1 MRLFSNNSNNQNPN
15 KNNPNFTNFNQN
27 DPNISFP
34 KNINPYPKNFNM
46 SKQQTNFNPNYPNN
60 FQQSIQFQQQIGQN
74 PQFNPYNNYNPQFY
88 NNYMLNM
95 NQNKF
100 NSTLNNPPVMNPQ
113 INSTFKNY
121 AKAVFNNVEM
131 KNKFNMKNVNTNMN
145 PIPKKNLNNPNSNIK
160 NHQFHNKNNKVKK
173 QYNDQEYKINDDAFI
188 NNNNQLYFKRDKKNE
203 NINYNENQLYSPKMK
218 NNIKKKKIRKD
229 IQKKTINENEENEN
243 MKKKKKKKV
252 IIKKT
257 KFKKGNN
264 NIINNNNNTNN
275 NLLDNDIETKE
286 TYIDE
291 ERENSESE
299 TIKIT
304 ENKIEENP
312 QKKAEIN
319 FSEFLKLKQEHEK
332 EKEKLLKETQ
342 KKEEKSI
349 NKIIPLLNGM
359 CSERE
364 MKEREEQNLLSIF
377 ELDPEKTKYDNKT
390 QQYIKKVKPEFA
402 IQTYTRPGGDLNKVD
417 NSDLRTPKALRDTM
431 NYIINEIID
440 SDHIKNKKFTKLFP
454 IDFKEICLFVTD
466 RFRAIRK
473 NFTILENMKSNK
485 DCIICHEQIAR
496 FLIICLNETIDIK
509 SISGEQGI
517 YNLNMK
523 ELNLTLTSLSEFYE
537 YSERQKKLDPNN
549 ENIYIS
555 PNKEEFLSYFIL
567 FSLKQKPIEFMSILS
582 KIPYKLRKGN
592 KLSFALKIAKTYF
605 SKDAISFMNILKSKE
620 CDYLTACIMV
630 LFFNDIRTQLMNI
643 LSFEKKPNFDEAKHS
658 YLIYKMS
665 IKEIIEKLPFEN
677 ENEVIE
683 FLDWFGINSKG
694 YSTYKIGTD
703 FNNKIDLIKDINNSN
718 FIDVPLFTNKKYVH
732 SKIGKKSRKEI
743 VLGGDDLE
751 ISLDKDNKINN
762 WSFISDN
769 TFDNIF
775 NTKEKNLDDKEKE
788 KGKEKEIVN
797 TFNKDK
803 DSSKSI
809 IDNTIKSLDS
819 HPKEIH
825 SQLELSISTI
835 KQSSPKKVINENT
848 INYLINATYPFIE
861 RVIYEKKCL
870 FFSILKYMLEQYKIK
885 LSKIKI
891 FEKRRKHKI
900 FSIIRENSINNKAN
914 KLYIKQLMNYGKD
927 INLRNTNENI
937 AFKNLN
943 CNYSNFEFSLY
954 TYDDLKYFL
963 IEKYIND
970 GNKNYINYLQVNI
983 FTQKELIINSQIL
996 QNLNI
1001 NSSLIKSN
1009 NNETIIYDSDIF
1021 IDNYNSLTLI
1031 LRFIY
1036 LDTIYNL
1043 SEYIFYH
1050 QKNINKY
1057 TIGIIFLDIHDSV
1070 YQNSILQSFLTLMKD
1085 SLGDIIKKKLIFAF
1099 PYDNEINNKEIDEQK
1114 GFVNMINS
1122 QYGINNNPEI
1132 IQLGNVKESSPLYKK
1147 YILYKNN
1154 KAFVEL
1160 FSNKKYNIEKFDT
1173 RKKLTS
1179 LINHNKNIKYQ
1190 FFKKKIENEFISE
1203 INDNPL
1209 IIQLLLGISLFK
1221 ITSKY
1226 YYILFSNIT
1235 NRLFNIPIY
1244 NSNDEIIQYENIL
1257 IQISTIFKLFNNVFD
1272 SFVQKCFQL
1281 NDFSIMNLFEL
1292 FIKEIIDLDI
1302 LYRENI
1308 INFSNE
1314 FKESFYKNNIED
1326 NVNIN
1331 LINLFLVF
1339 FEKMIILINQE
1350 VSNIVI
1356 DCDENFELYL
1366 SIYENEKESIFS
1378 SINKILKKT
1387 IDENAVKEY
1396 ERYMNGKY
1404 LKAKQNNKFLQMK
1417 RFRNSDLC
1425 EVPNLAII
1433 YNGNYQNMNKRPC
1446 LNYENENKQ
1455 IPNFNKINQY
1465 SIQYSII

>member
-1 MRLFSNNSNNQNPN
+1 MKLFPNNTNNQNINKNNQNLN
-15 KNNPNFTNFNQN
+15 KNNPNINHINLNNSNNF
-27 DPNISFP
+27 FP
-34 KNINPYPKNFNM
+34 KSNNQYPKNFNM
-46 SKQQTNFNPNYPNN
+46 NKPQINPNQTFQINYQQPN
-60 FQQSIQFQQQIGQN
+60 QFQQPYNLMGQN
-74 PQFNPYNNYNPQFY
+74 MQFNPYNNYNANLY
-88 NNYMLNM
+88 NNNNHILNM

-100 NSTLNNPPVMNPQ
+100 NYPISMNPQ
-113 INSTFKNY
+113 MNSTFKNF
-121 AKAVFNNVEM
+121 AKGVINNVEM
-131 KNKFNMKNVNTNMN
+131 KNKFNMKNINNMN
-145 PIPKKNLNNPNSNIK
+145 ENQKKNHINPNMNHPNNQK
-160 NHQFHNKNNKVKK
+160 NKLKKKKYNNNK
-173 QYNDQEYKINDDAFI
+173 DEEYKIDNDFI
-188 NNNNQLYFKRDKKNE
+188 NNTHQYHKNE
-203 NINYNENQLYSPKMK
+203 NNIYNENKNYSPKTK
-218 NNIKKKKIRKD
+218 RENNIIKKKKKEFN
-229 IQKKTINENEENEN
+229 KKITNENEDNGEIKN
-243 MKKKKKKKV
+243 KKIKKLKKGK
-252 IIKKT
+252 IKKT
-257 KFKKGNN
+257 KLKNN
-264 NIINNNNNTNN
+264 NI
-275 NLLDNDIETKE
+275 LDNDIDTKE

-291 ERENSESE
+291 EIENSESE
-299 TIKIT
+299 KIKK
-304 ENKIEENP
+304 EN
-312 QKKAEIN
+312 QKKPIIN
-319 FSEFLKLKQEHEK
+319 ILDLPKLIE
-332 EKEKLLKETQ
+332 
-342 KKEEKSI
+342 KKEEKIEKPEKIEEKKDI

-440 SDHIKNKKFTKLFP
+440 SDHIKNKKFTKLFQ

-473 NFTILENMKSNK
+473 NFTILDNMKSNK

-509 SISGEQGI
+509 SISGDQGI

-537 YSERQKKLDPNN
+537 YSDRQKQLDSNN

-555 PNKEEFLSYFIL
+555 PNKEEFISYFIL

-592 KLSFALKIAKTYF
+592 KLSLALKISKAYL
-605 SKDAISFMNILKSKE
+605 SKDAISFMKILKSKE

-643 LSFEKKPNFDEAKHS
+643 LSFDKKPNFDEAKHS

-677 ENEVIE
+677 ENEVIK

-694 YSTYKIGTD
+694 YSTYGIGTD
-703 FNNKIDLIKDINNSN
+703 FNNKIDLIKDNNNSN
-718 FIDVPLFTNKKYVH
+718 IYDAPIFTNKRYVH
-732 SKIGKKSRKEI
+732 SKIGTKSRKEI

-751 ISLDKDNKINN
+751 ISQDQDNINKN
-762 WSFISDN
+762 GSFISNVTYDN
-769 TFDNIF
+769 FFNI
-775 NTKEKNLDDKEKE
+775 KQSNLDE
-788 KGKEKEIVN
+788 
-797 TFNKDK
+797 KDK
-803 DSSKSI
+803 KNIIPSSFNSNF
-809 IDNTIKSLDS
+809 IDNTIKTLDIPS
-819 HPKEIH
+819 KDSH

-835 KQSSPKKVINENT
+835 KQSSPKKVIKISTQVIKNNYNENT

-861 RVIYEKKCL
+861 RVIYGKKCL

-900 FSIIRENSINNKAN
+900 FSIIREFSINNKAN
-914 KLYIKQLMNYGKD
+914 KQYIKQLMNYGKD
-927 INLRNTNENI
+927 INLRNTKENI

-983 FTQKELIINSQIL
+983 FTQKELIINSEIL

-1009 NNETIIYDSDIF
+1009 NNETIIYDSDIY
-1021 IDNYNSLTLI
+1021 IDNYNSLTLV

-1043 SEYIFYH
+1043 SEYIFYN
-1050 QKNINKY
+1050 QKNMNKY
-1057 TIGIIFLDIHDSV
+1057 TIGMIFLDIHDSF
-1070 YQNSILQSFLTLMKD
+1070 YQNTILQSFLTLMKD

-1099 PYDNEINNKEIDEQK
+1099 PYNNEINNLSNKEIVEQN

-1122 QYGINNNPEI
+1122 QYGIDNNPEI

-1147 YILYKNN
+1147 YIIYKNN

-1179 LINHNKNIKYQ
+1179 LINHNNNIKYQ
-1190 FFKKKIENEFISE
+1190 FFKKKIENEFKSI

-1221 ITSKY
+1221 ISSKY
-1226 YYILFSNIT
+1226 YYVLFSNIA
-1235 NRLFNIPIY
+1235 NKLFNIPIY
-1244 NSNDEIIQYENIL
+1244 NSNDAIIKYENIL
-1257 IQISTIFKLFNNVFD
+1257 IKVTTIFKLFNNAFD
-1272 SFVQKCFQL
+1272 SFIQKCFLL
-1281 NDFSIMNLFEL
+1281 NDYSIMNIFEL
-1292 FIKEIIDLDI
+1292 FMKEIIDLDI

-1326 NVNIN
+1326 NVNVN

-1339 FEKMIILINQE
+1339 FEKIIILINQE
-1350 VSNIVI
+1350 LNNIVL
-1356 DCDENFELYL
+1356 DCDVNFKLFL
-1366 SIYENEKESIFS
+1366 SIYENEKEFIFS
-1378 SINKILKKT
+1378 TINKLLKKT
-1387 IDENAVKEY
+1387 IDENLIKEY

-1404 LKAKQNNKFLQMK
+1404 LKTKNNNKFLQMK

-1433 YNGNYQNMNKRPC
+1433 YNGNHQKINGKPFFND
-1446 LNYENENKQ
+1446 ENENKQ
-1455 IPNFNKINQY
+1455 IPNFDKINKY
-1465 SIQYSII
+1465 YIQYSII

>member
-1 MRLFSNNSNNQNPN
+1 
-15 KNNPNFTNFNQN
+15 
-27 DPNISFP
+27 
-34 KNINPYPKNFNM
+34 
-46 SKQQTNFNPNYPNN
+46 
-60 FQQSIQFQQQIGQN
+60 
-74 PQFNPYNNYNPQFY
+74 
-88 NNYMLNM
+88 
-95 NQNKF
+95 
-100 NSTLNNPPVMNPQ
+100 
-113 INSTFKNY
+113 
-121 AKAVFNNVEM
+121 
-131 KNKFNMKNVNTNMN
+131 
-145 PIPKKNLNNPNSNIK
+145 
-160 NHQFHNKNNKVKK
+160 
-173 QYNDQEYKINDDAFI
+173 
-188 NNNNQLYFKRDKKNE
+188 
-203 NINYNENQLYSPKMK
+203 
-218 NNIKKKKIRKD
+218 
-229 IQKKTINENEENEN
+229 
-243 MKKKKKKKV
+243 
-252 IIKKT
+252 
-257 KFKKGNN
+257 
-264 NIINNNNNTNN
+264 
-275 NLLDNDIETKE
+275 
-286 TYIDE
+286 
-291 ERENSESE
+291 
-299 TIKIT
+299 
-304 ENKIEENP
+304 
-312 QKKAEIN
+312 
-319 FSEFLKLKQEHEK
+319 
-332 EKEKLLKETQ
+332 
-342 KKEEKSI
+342 
-349 NKIIPLLNGM
+349 M

-440 SDHIKNKKFTKLFP
+440 SDHIKNKKFTKLFQ

-473 NFTILENMKSNK
+473 NFTILDNMKSNK

-509 SISGEQGI
+509 SISGDQGI

-537 YSERQKKLDPNN
+537 YSDRQKELDCNN

-555 PNKEEFLSYFIL
+555 PNKEEFISYFIL

-592 KLSFALKIAKTYF
+592 KLSLALKISKAYL
-605 SKDAISFMNILKSKE
+605 SKDAISFMKILKSKE

-643 LSFEKKPNFDEAKHS
+643 LSFDKKPNFDEAKHS

-677 ENEVIE
+677 ENEVIK

-694 YSTYKIGTD
+694 YSTYGIGTD
-703 FNNKIDLIKDINNSN
+703 FNNKIDLIKDNNNSN
-718 FIDVPLFTNKKYVH
+718 IYDAPIFTNKRYVH
-732 SKIGKKSRKEI
+732 SKIGTKSRKEI

-751 ISLDKDNKINN
+751 ISQDQDNINKN
-762 WSFISDN
+762 GSFISNVTYDN
-769 TFDNIF
+769 FFNI
-775 NTKEKNLDDKEKE
+775 KQSNLDE
-788 KGKEKEIVN
+788 
-797 TFNKDK
+797 KDK
-803 DSSKSI
+803 KNIIPSSFNSNF
-809 IDNTIKSLDS
+809 IDNTIKTLDIPS
-819 HPKEIH
+819 KDSH

-835 KQSSPKKVINENT
+835 KQSSPKKVIKISTQVIKNNYNENT

-861 RVIYEKKCL
+861 RVIYGKKCL

-900 FSIIRENSINNKAN
+900 FSIIREYSINNKAN
-914 KLYIKQLMNYGKD
+914 KQYIKQLMNYGKD
-927 INLRNTNENI
+927 INLRNTKENI

-983 FTQKELIINSQIL
+983 FTQKELIINSEIL

-1021 IDNYNSLTLI
+1021 IDNYNSLTLV

-1043 SEYIFYH
+1043 SEYIFYN
-1050 QKNINKY
+1050 QKNMNKY
-1057 TIGIIFLDIHDSV
+1057 TIGMIFLDIHDSF
-1070 YQNSILQSFLTLMKD
+1070 YQNTILQSFLTLMKD

-1099 PYDNEINNKEIDEQK
+1099 PYNNEINNLSNKEIVEQN

-1122 QYGINNNPEI
+1122 QYGIDNNPEI

-1147 YILYKNN
+1147 YIIYKNN

-1179 LINHNKNIKYQ
+1179 LINHNNNIKYQ
-1190 FFKKKIENEFISE
+1190 FFKKKIENEFKSI

-1221 ITSKY
+1221 ISSKY
-1226 YYILFSNIT
+1226 YYVLFSNIA
-1235 NRLFNIPIY
+1235 NKLFNIPIY
-1244 NSNDEIIQYENIL
+1244 NSNDAIIKYENIL
-1257 IQISTIFKLFNNVFD
+1257 IKVTTIFKLFNNAFD
-1272 SFVQKCFQL
+1272 SFIQKCFLL
-1281 NDFSIMNLFEL
+1281 NDYSIMNIFEL
-1292 FIKEIIDLDI
+1292 FMKEIIDLDI

-1326 NVNIN
+1326 NVNVN

-1339 FEKMIILINQE
+1339 FEKIIILINQE
-1350 VSNIVI
+1350 LNNIVL
-1356 DCDENFELYL
+1356 DCDVNFKLFL
-1366 SIYENEKESIFS
+1366 SIYENEKEFIFS
-1378 SINKILKKT
+1378 TINKLLKKT
-1387 IDENAVKEY
+1387 IDENLIKEY

-1404 LKAKQNNKFLQMK
+1404 LKTKNNNKFLQMK

-1433 YNGNYQNMNKRPC
+1433 YNGNHQKINGKPFFND
-1446 LNYENENKQ
+1446 ENENKQ
-1455 IPNFNKINQY
+1455 IPNFDKINKY
-1465 SIQYSII
+1465 YIQYSII

>member
-1 MRLFSNNSNNQNPN
+1 
-15 KNNPNFTNFNQN
+15 
-27 DPNISFP
+27 
-34 KNINPYPKNFNM
+34 
-46 SKQQTNFNPNYPNN
+46 
-60 FQQSIQFQQQIGQN
+60 
-74 PQFNPYNNYNPQFY
+74 
-88 NNYMLNM
+88 M
-95 NQNKF
+95 N
-100 NSTLNNPPVMNPQ
+100 
-113 INSTFKNY
+113 
-121 AKAVFNNVEM
+121 E
-131 KNKFNMKNVNTNMN
+131 
-145 PIPKKNLNNPNSNIK
+145 IPKKNFINSNINNQ
-160 NHQFHNKNNKVKK
+160 NHQFQNKKNKSKKKYNNI
-173 QYNDQEYKINDDAFI
+173 NNEEEYKINDGAFI
-188 NNNNQLYFKRDKKNE
+188 NTNHHYNLRDKNE
-203 NINYNENQLYSPKMK
+203 NINYNENQLFSPPKRK
-218 NNIKKKKIRKD
+218 NNIIKKKVRKD
-229 IQKKTINENEENEN
+229 FNKKTIKENEENEN
-243 MKKKKKKKV
+243 IKDKKKKKLIKSK
-252 IIKKT
+252 IKKT
-257 KFKKGNN
+257 KLIKRND
-264 NIINNNNNTNN
+264 NIINNTNNNTNN
-275 NLLDNDIETKE
+275 NLSDNDIEAKE

-291 ERENSESE
+291 EGENSDSK
-299 TIKIT
+299 TIKNS

-312 QKKAEIN
+312 TKKTEIN
-319 FSEFLKLKQEHEK
+319 LSDFLKLKTKHEE
-332 EKEKLLKETQ
+332 EKEKLLKESK
-342 KKEEKSI
+342 KKEENSI

-417 NSDLRTPKALRDTM
+417 NSDLRTQKALRDTM

-440 SDHIKNKKFTKLFP
+440 SDHIKNKKFTKLFT

-473 NFTILENMKSNK
+473 NFTILDNMKSNK

-537 YSERQKKLDPNN
+537 YSDRQKQLDSNN

-592 KLSFALKIAKTYF
+592 KLSLALKIAKSIF
-605 SKDAISFMNILKSKE
+605 SKDAISFMKILKSKE

-643 LSFEKKPNFDEAKHS
+643 LTYEKKPNIDESKHS

-703 FNNKIDLIKDINNSN
+703 FNNKIDLIKDHNNNN
-718 FIDVPLFTNKKYVH
+718 FYDVPIFTNKKYVH
-732 SKIGKKSRKEI
+732 SKIGKKTRKEI

-751 ISLDKDNKINN
+751 IIQDEDNKNKN
-762 WSFISDN
+762 SSFISEV
-769 TFDNIF
+769 TYDNIF
-775 NTKEKNLDDKEKE
+775 NIKENNLDDKEKE
-788 KGKEKEIVN
+788 KEKEKEII
-797 TFNKDK
+797 TYSNKDN
-803 DSSKSI
+803 DKSF
-809 IDNTIKSLDS
+809 IDNTIKSFDS
-819 HPKEIH
+819 HPKENH
-825 SQLELSISTI
+825 SQFELSISTI
-835 KQSSPKKVINENT
+835 KPSSPKVINENT

-861 RVIYEKKCL
+861 RVIYGKKCL

-885 LSKIKI
+885 LSKIEI

-900 FSIIRENSINNKAN
+900 FSILREYSINNKAN
-914 KLYIKQLMNYGKD
+914 KQYIKQLMNYGKD

-983 FTQKELIINSQIL
+983 FTQKELIINSEIL

-1001 NSSLIKSN
+1001 NSYLIKSN
-1009 NNETIIYDSDIF
+1009 NNETIIYDSDIY
-1021 IDNYNSLTLI
+1021 IDNYNSLTLV

-1043 SEYIFYH
+1043 SEYIFYN
-1050 QKNINKY
+1050 QKNMNKY

-1099 PYDNEINNKEIDEQK
+1099 PYDNEINNKDIEEQN

-1160 FSNKKYNIEKFDT
+1160 FSNKKYNIEKLDT
-1173 RKKLTS
+1173 RTKLTS

-1226 YYILFSNIT
+1226 YYVLFSNFT

-1244 NSNDEIIQYENIL
+1244 NSNDEIIKYENIL
-1257 IQISTIFKLFNNVFD
+1257 FKISTIFKLFNNIFD
-1272 SFVQKCFQL
+1272 SFVQKSFQL
-1281 NDFSIMNLFEL
+1281 IDYSIMNLFEL

-1302 LYRENI
+1302 LYREKI

-1326 NVNIN
+1326 NVNVN

-1339 FEKMIILINQE
+1339 FEKIIILINQE
-1350 VSNIVI
+1350 VNNIVL
-1356 DCDENFELYL
+1356 DCDENFNLYL

-1387 IDENAVKEY
+1387 INEKAIKEY

-1404 LKAKQNNKFLQMK
+1404 LKTKQNNKFLQMK
-1417 RFRNSDLC
+1417 RFRKSDLC

>member
-1 MRLFSNNSNNQNPN
+1 MKLFPNNTNNQNINKNNQNLN
-15 KNNPNFTNFNQN
+15 KNNPNINHINLNNSNNF
-27 DPNISFP
+27 FP
-34 KNINPYPKNFNM
+34 KSNNQYPKNFNM
-46 SKQQTNFNPNYPNN
+46 NKPQINPNQTFQINYQQPN
-60 FQQSIQFQQQIGQN
+60 QFQQPYNLMGQN
-74 PQFNPYNNYNPQFY
+74 MQFNPYNNYNANLY
-88 NNYMLNM
+88 NNNNHILNM

-100 NSTLNNPPVMNPQ
+100 NYPISMNPQ
-113 INSTFKNY
+113 MNSTFKNF
-121 AKAVFNNVEM
+121 AKGVINNVEM
-131 KNKFNMKNVNTNMN
+131 KNKFNMKNINNMN
-145 PIPKKNLNNPNSNIK
+145 ENQKKNHINPNMNHPNNQK
-160 NHQFHNKNNKVKK
+160 NKLKKKKYNNNK
-173 QYNDQEYKINDDAFI
+173 DEEYKIDNDFI
-188 NNNNQLYFKRDKKNE
+188 NNTHQYHKNE
-203 NINYNENQLYSPKMK
+203 NNIYNENKNYSPKTK
-218 NNIKKKKIRKD
+218 RENNIIKKKKKEFN
-229 IQKKTINENEENEN
+229 KKITNENEDNGEIKN
-243 MKKKKKKKV
+243 KKIKKLKKGK
-252 IIKKT
+252 IKKT
-257 KFKKGNN
+257 KLKNN
-264 NIINNNNNTNN
+264 NI
-275 NLLDNDIETKE
+275 LDNDIDTKE

-291 ERENSESE
+291 EIENSESE
-299 TIKIT
+299 KIKK
-304 ENKIEENP
+304 EN
-312 QKKAEIN
+312 QKKPIIN
-319 FSEFLKLKQEHEK
+319 ILDLPKLIE
-332 EKEKLLKETQ
+332 
-342 KKEEKSI
+342 KKEEKIEKPEKIEEKKDI

-440 SDHIKNKKFTKLFP
+440 SDHIKNKKFTKLFQ

-473 NFTILENMKSNK
+473 NFTILDNMKSNK

-509 SISGEQGI
+509 SISGDQGI

-537 YSERQKKLDPNN
+537 YSDRQKELDCNN

-555 PNKEEFLSYFIL
+555 PNKEEFISYFIL

-592 KLSFALKIAKTYF
+592 KLSLALKISKAYL
-605 SKDAISFMNILKSKE
+605 SKDAISFMKILKSKE

-643 LSFEKKPNFDEAKHS
+643 LSFDKKPNFDEAKHS

-677 ENEVIE
+677 ENEVIK

-694 YSTYKIGTD
+694 YSTYGIGTD
-703 FNNKIDLIKDINNSN
+703 FNNKIDLIKDNNNSN
-718 FIDVPLFTNKKYVH
+718 IYDAPIFTNKRYVH
-732 SKIGKKSRKEI
+732 SKIGTKSRKEI

-751 ISLDKDNKINN
+751 ISQDQDNINKN
-762 WSFISDN
+762 GSFISNVTYDN
-769 TFDNIF
+769 FFNI
-775 NTKEKNLDDKEKE
+775 KQSNLDE
-788 KGKEKEIVN
+788 
-797 TFNKDK
+797 KDK
-803 DSSKSI
+803 KNIIPSSFNSNF
-809 IDNTIKSLDS
+809 IDNTIKTLDIPS
-819 HPKEIH
+819 KDSH

-835 KQSSPKKVINENT
+835 KQSSPKKVIKISTQVIKNNYNENT

-861 RVIYEKKCL
+861 RVIYGKKCL

-900 FSIIRENSINNKAN
+900 FSIIREYSINNKAN
-914 KLYIKQLMNYGKD
+914 KQYIKQLMNYGKD
-927 INLRNTNENI
+927 INLRNTKENI

-983 FTQKELIINSQIL
+983 FTQKELIINSEIL

-1021 IDNYNSLTLI
+1021 IDNYNSLTLV

-1043 SEYIFYH
+1043 SEYIFYN
-1050 QKNINKY
+1050 QKNMNKY
-1057 TIGIIFLDIHDSV
+1057 TIGMIFLDIHDSF
-1070 YQNSILQSFLTLMKD
+1070 YQNTILQSFLTLMKD

-1099 PYDNEINNKEIDEQK
+1099 PYNNEINNLSNKEIVEQN

-1122 QYGINNNPEI
+1122 QYGIDNNPEI

-1147 YILYKNN
+1147 YIIYKNN

-1179 LINHNKNIKYQ
+1179 LINHNNNIKYQ
-1190 FFKKKIENEFISE
+1190 FFKKKIENEFKSI

-1221 ITSKY
+1221 ISSKY
-1226 YYILFSNIT
+1226 YYVLFSNIA
-1235 NRLFNIPIY
+1235 NKLFNIPIY
-1244 NSNDEIIQYENIL
+1244 NSNDAIIKYENIL
-1257 IQISTIFKLFNNVFD
+1257 IKVTTIFKLFNNAFD
-1272 SFVQKCFQL
+1272 SFIQKCFLL
-1281 NDFSIMNLFEL
+1281 NDYSIMNIFEL
-1292 FIKEIIDLDI
+1292 FMKEIIDLDI

-1326 NVNIN
+1326 NVNVN

-1339 FEKMIILINQE
+1339 FEKIIILINQE
-1350 VSNIVI
+1350 LNNIVL
-1356 DCDENFELYL
+1356 DCDVNFKLFL
-1366 SIYENEKESIFS
+1366 SIYENEKEFIFS
-1378 SINKILKKT
+1378 TINKLLKKT
-1387 IDENAVKEY
+1387 IDENLIKEY

-1404 LKAKQNNKFLQMK
+1404 LKTKNNNKFLQMK

-1433 YNGNYQNMNKRPC
+1433 YNGNHQKINGKPFFND
-1446 LNYENENKQ
+1446 ENENKQ
-1455 IPNFNKINQY
+1455 IPNFDKINKY
-1465 SIQYSII
+1465 YIQYSII

>member
-1 MRLFSNNSNNQNPN
+1 MKLFPNNTNNQNINKNNQNLN
-15 KNNPNFTNFNQN
+15 KNNPNINHINLNNSNNF
-27 DPNISFP
+27 FP
-34 KNINPYPKNFNM
+34 KSNNQYPKNFNM
-46 SKQQTNFNPNYPNN
+46 NKPQINPNQTFQINYQQPN
-60 FQQSIQFQQQIGQN
+60 QFQQPYNLMGQN
-74 PQFNPYNNYNPQFY
+74 MQFNPYNNYNANLY
-88 NNYMLNM
+88 NNNNHILNM

-100 NSTLNNPPVMNPQ
+100 NYPISMNPQ
-113 INSTFKNY
+113 MNSTFKNF
-121 AKAVFNNVEM
+121 AKGVINNVEM
-131 KNKFNMKNVNTNMN
+131 KNKFNMKNINNMN
-145 PIPKKNLNNPNSNIK
+145 ENQKKNHINPNMNHPNNQK
-160 NHQFHNKNNKVKK
+160 NKLKKKKYNNNK
-173 QYNDQEYKINDDAFI
+173 DEEYKIDNDFI
-188 NNNNQLYFKRDKKNE
+188 NNTHQYHKNE
-203 NINYNENQLYSPKMK
+203 NNIYNENKNYSPKTK
-218 NNIKKKKIRKD
+218 RENNIIKKKKKEFN
-229 IQKKTINENEENEN
+229 KKITNENEDNGEIKN
-243 MKKKKKKKV
+243 KKIKKLKKGK
-252 IIKKT
+252 IKKT
-257 KFKKGNN
+257 KLKNN
-264 NIINNNNNTNN
+264 NI
-275 NLLDNDIETKE
+275 LDNDIDTKE

-291 ERENSESE
+291 EIENSESE
-299 TIKIT
+299 KIKK
-304 ENKIEENP
+304 EN
-312 QKKAEIN
+312 QKKPIIN
-319 FSEFLKLKQEHEK
+319 ILDLPKLIE
-332 EKEKLLKETQ
+332 
-342 KKEEKSI
+342 KKEEKIEKPEKIEEKKDI

-440 SDHIKNKKFTKLFP
+440 SDHIKNKKFTKLFQ

-473 NFTILENMKSNK
+473 NFTILDNMKSNK

-509 SISGEQGI
+509 SISGDQGI

-537 YSERQKKLDPNN
+537 YSDRQKELDCNN

-555 PNKEEFLSYFIL
+555 PNKEEFISYFIL

-592 KLSFALKIAKTYF
+592 KLSLALKISKAYL
-605 SKDAISFMNILKSKE
+605 SKDAISFMKILKSKE

-643 LSFEKKPNFDEAKHS
+643 LSFDKKPNFDEAKHS

-677 ENEVIE
+677 ENEVIK

-694 YSTYKIGTD
+694 YSTYGIGTD
-703 FNNKIDLIKDINNSN
+703 FNNKIDLIKDNNNSN
-718 FIDVPLFTNKKYVH
+718 IYDAPIFTNKRYVH
-732 SKIGKKSRKEI
+732 SKIGTKSRKEI

-751 ISLDKDNKINN
+751 ISQDQDNINKN
-762 WSFISDN
+762 GSFISNVTYDN
-769 TFDNIF
+769 FFNI
-775 NTKEKNLDDKEKE
+775 KQSNLDE
-788 KGKEKEIVN
+788 
-797 TFNKDK
+797 KDK
-803 DSSKSI
+803 KNIIPSSFNSNF
-809 IDNTIKSLDS
+809 IDNTIKTLDIPS
-819 HPKEIH
+819 KDSH

-835 KQSSPKKVINENT
+835 KQSSPKKVIKISTQVIKNNYNENT

-861 RVIYEKKCL
+861 RVIYGKKCL

-900 FSIIRENSINNKAN
+900 FSIIREYSINNKAN
-914 KLYIKQLMNYGKD
+914 KQYIKQLMNYGKD
-927 INLRNTNENI
+927 INLRNTKENI

-983 FTQKELIINSQIL
+983 FTQKELIINSEIL

-1021 IDNYNSLTLI
+1021 IDNYNSLTLV

-1043 SEYIFYH
+1043 SEYIFYN
-1050 QKNINKY
+1050 QKNMNKY
-1057 TIGIIFLDIHDSV
+1057 TIGMIFLDIHDSF
-1070 YQNSILQSFLTLMKD
+1070 YQNTILQSFLTLMKD

-1099 PYDNEINNKEIDEQK
+1099 PYNNEINNLSNKEIVEQN

-1122 QYGINNNPEI
+1122 QYGIDNNPEI

-1147 YILYKNN
+1147 YIIYKNN

-1179 LINHNKNIKYQ
+1179 LINHNNNIKYQ
-1190 FFKKKIENEFISE
+1190 FFKKKIENEFKSI

-1221 ITSKY
+1221 ISSKY
-1226 YYILFSNIT
+1226 YYVLFSNIA
-1235 NRLFNIPIY
+1235 NKLFNIPIY
-1244 NSNDEIIQYENIL
+1244 NSNDAIIKYENIL
-1257 IQISTIFKLFNNVFD
+1257 IKVTTIFKLFNNAFD
-1272 SFVQKCFQL
+1272 SFIQKCFLL
-1281 NDFSIMNLFEL
+1281 NDYSIMNIFEL
-1292 FIKEIIDLDI
+1292 FMKEIIDLDI

-1326 NVNIN
+1326 NVNVN

-1339 FEKMIILINQE
+1339 FEKIIILIDQE
-1350 VSNIVI
+1350 LNNIVL
-1356 DCDENFELYL
+1356 DCDVNFKLFL
-1366 SIYENEKESIFS
+1366 SIYENEKEFIFS
-1378 SINKILKKT
+1378 TINKLLKKT
-1387 IDENAVKEY
+1387 IDENLIKEY

-1404 LKAKQNNKFLQMK
+1404 LKTKNNNKFLQMK

-1433 YNGNYQNMNKRPC
+1433 YNGNHQKINGKPFFND
-1446 LNYENENKQ
+1446 ENENKQ
-1455 IPNFNKINQY
+1455 IPNFDKINKY
-1465 SIQYSII
+1465 YIQYSII